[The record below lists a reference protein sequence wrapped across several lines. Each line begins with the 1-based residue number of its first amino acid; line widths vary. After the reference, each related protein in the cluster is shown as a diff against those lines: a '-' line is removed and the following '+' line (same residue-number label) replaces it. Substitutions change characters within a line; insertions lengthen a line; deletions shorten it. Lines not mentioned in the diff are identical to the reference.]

1 MENTTQKSLSD
12 KGQSLFDKVWDAHV
26 VSAETRE
33 QPATLFIDLH
43 LIHEVTTPQAFAVLK
58 ERGLKVRRPDLTL
71 ATIDHSTPTLVNADG
86 SRPYVTEQAEKQVE
100 LLLAN
105 TKEHGITTHGWD
117 SPYRGIVH
125 VMGPE
130 LGATQPGM
138 TIVCGDSHTATH
150 GAFGALAFGIGTTQ
164 VGHVL
169 ASQCIL
175 MRKPKSMCIWVDGE
189 LAEGVSAKDVILA
202 IIAEIG
208 VGGGTGHVIEYRGT
222 CFEDMSMSERMTVC
236 NMSIEAGARAGMI
249 APDATTARYFTGKV
263 MAPAEFEQAAANW
276 LSLASDADCNYDKE
290 VHLDAADIK
299 PMVTYGTHPGMAMPI
314 DGLVPNDD
322 AKALAYMDMQAG
334 AAIAGTKVD
343 TVFIGSCTNSRIEDF
358 RVAAKILEGKSVAD
372 SVTAVFV
379 PGSEQVKAAAEAEGL
394 HQIFLAA
401 GAQWREP
408 GCSMCIGMNG
418 DIGKPGDLIV
428 STSNR
433 NFEGRQGPGVRTVLA
448 SPATAAASAI
458 TGVITDSR
466 GLS

>member
-1 MENTTQKSLSD
+1 MVK
-12 KGQSLFDKVWDAHV
+12 SLFDKVWDAHIV
-26 VSAETRE
+26 TAETPE
-33 QPATLFIDLH
+33 HPATVFIDLH
-43 LIHEVTTPQAFAVLK
+43 LIHEVTTPQAFDVLK
-58 ERGLKVRRPDLTL
+58 SRGLKVRRPDLTL
-71 ATIDHSTPTLVNADG
+71 ATIDHSTPTLLNADG
-86 SRPYVTEQAEKQVE
+86 TRPYVTEQARKQVE
-100 LLLAN
+100 LLLENA
-105 TKEHGITTHGWD
+105 EEQGITTHGWD

-169 ASQCIL
+169 ATQCIL
-175 MRKPKSMCIWVDGE
+175 MRKPKSMCVHVDGD
-189 LAEGVSAKDVILA
+189 LPDGVAAKDVILA

-208 VGGGTGHVIEYRGT
+208 VGGGTGHVIEYRGS
-222 CFEDMSMSERMTVC
+222 CFENMNMSERMTVC

-249 APDATTARYFTGKV
+249 APDATTVAYFTDRV
-263 MAPAEFEQAAANW
+263 MAPVEFEQAAEHW
-276 LSLASDADCNYDKE
+276 LSLASDPGCSYDKE
-290 VHLDAADIK
+290 VRLNAADIT

-314 DGLVPNDD
+314 NGTIPEDD
-322 AKALAYMDMQAG
+322 SGALRYMGMQAG
-334 AAIAGTKVD
+334 AAITGTKVD

-358 RVAAKILEGKSVAD
+358 RIAAHILKGKSVAD
-372 SVTAVFV
+372 SVTAIFV
-379 PGSEQVKAAAEAEGL
+379 PGSEQVKAEAEAEKL
-394 HQIFLAA
+394 HDIFLAA

-418 DIGKPGDLIV
+418 DIGKPGNLVV

-458 TGVITDSR
+458 TGVITDARKPPRS
-466 GLS
+466 LS